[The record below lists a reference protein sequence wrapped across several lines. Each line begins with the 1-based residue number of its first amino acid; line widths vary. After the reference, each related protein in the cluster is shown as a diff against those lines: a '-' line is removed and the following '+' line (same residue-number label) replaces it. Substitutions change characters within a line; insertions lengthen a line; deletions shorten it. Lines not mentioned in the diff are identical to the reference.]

1 VEQLSLE
8 RRRRGGEEEEEQAEV
23 ADVEVALG
31 LDSPYKVRSSLL
43 RVDSVCF
50 ILVLPKCGLIVGF
63 VFYHV
68 SLLRGYLF

>member
-50 ILVLPKCGLIVGF
+50 ILV
-63 VFYHV
+63 
-68 SLLRGYLF
+68 YLSVA